1 MSNTNPVATVP
12 VLVALAVVSQLLPSS
27 NSAQASISVVVTDST
42 GVAQPAVA
50 LTGDETPTPFAFQ
63 TNVAPGAGQ
72 VVATA
77 LDTNGNPI
85 GQPLT
90 SAFSITPQAT
100 FNSPTGITVTPVTN
114 TVAAAAA
121 HTAAAK

>member
-1 MSNTNPVATVP
+1 MSNTNPVPLIP
-12 VLVALAVVSQLLPSS
+12 VLVAIAISSLPLPSS

-50 LTGDETPTPFAFQ
+50 LTGAETTPFAFQ

-77 LDTNGNPI
+77 LDTNGDPI

-100 FNSPTGITVTPVTN
+100 FNAPTGITVTPVTN